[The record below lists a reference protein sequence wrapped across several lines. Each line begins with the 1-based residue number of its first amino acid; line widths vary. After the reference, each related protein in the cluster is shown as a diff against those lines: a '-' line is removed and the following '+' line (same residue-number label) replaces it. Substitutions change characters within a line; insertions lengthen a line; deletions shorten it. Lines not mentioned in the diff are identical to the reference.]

1 MIDNSQNF
9 TENTNTRRIFKTAKT
24 AENTI
29 KELVTLILM
38 SEVSDP
44 GDEVYFVSPWISNVP
59 LFDNRNGSFDS
70 LNPDWGHRLIRLVD
84 VTSHLIKIGC
94 AVQIVTRSDE
104 HNTYFLSQLK
114 EIIEDQG
121 LIHSLHILIRDPLH
135 TKGILTKH
143 GVLIGSMNLTYNGF
157 TELDEVVTYDK
168 AEQEI
173 AQARLAFSD
182 YKKEPLHGK

>member
-1 MIDNSQNF
+1 MALSQNPGD
-9 TENTNTRRIFKTAKT
+9 TNTTRRIFKTAQT

-44 GDEVYFVSPWISNVP
+44 GSEVYFVSPWISNVP
-59 LFDNRNGSFDS
+59 LLDNRNGSFDTV
-70 LNPDWGHRLIRLVD
+70 NPDWGHRLIRLVD
-84 VTSHLIKIGC
+84 ITSHLITLGC
-94 AVQIVTRSDE
+94 TVQIVTRSDT
-104 HNTYFLSQLK
+104 HNRYFLSQLS

-121 LIHSLHILIRDPLH
+121 LLHSLRILIRDSLH

-173 AQARLAFSD
+173 SQARLAFSD
-182 YKKEPLHGK
+182 YNTERHHGS